1 MKSGS
6 DPDFAQRIAVWL
18 AAAGV
23 GALMLAIVIV
33 IADIVARRS
42 LGFSIRGT
50 IDLTQLAQMAC
61 AFLALPY
68 VFLRELNISVEAF
81 ADRLPQRAHRLVRL
95 IAAFITL
102 ALMLAI
108 TWYSFRQA
116 GIQVSQGDRSVTL
129 GIPILAYWLPTL
141 AGMALSCA
149 AIVVVIWKSGSDP
162 DFLTPL

>member
-1 MKSGS
+1 MNW
-6 DPDFAQRIAVWL
+6 PERVAVWL

-23 GALMLAIVIV
+23 GALMLAIVV
-33 IADIVARRS
+33 VMADVLTRKS

-68 VFLRELNISVEAF
+68 VFLRESNVSVEVF
-81 ADRLPQRAHRLVRL
+81 ADRLPRRAQRLVRL
-95 IAAFITL
+95 IAALITF

-116 GIQVSQGDRSVTL
+116 GIQVGQGDKSVTL

-141 AGMALSCA
+141 TGMALSCA
-149 AIVVVIWKSGSDP
+149 AIAVVIWKSGSEP
-162 DFLTPL
+162 DFLT

>member
-6 DPDFAQRIAVWL
+6 DPDFAERVAAWL

-23 GALMLAIVIV
+23 GALMVAIVV
-33 IADIVARRS
+33 VMADIVARKS

-68 VFLRELNISVEAF
+68 VFLRESNISVEAF
-81 ADRLPQRAHRLVRL
+81 AERLPKRAQRVVRL
-95 IAAFITL
+95 LAALITL

-108 TWYSFRQA
+108 TWYSLRQA
-116 GIQVSQGDRSVTL
+116 GIQVGQGDKSVTL

-141 AGMALSCA
+141 AGLALSCA
-149 AIVVVIWKSGSDP
+149 AVAVTIKRLGSE
-162 DFLTPL
+162 

>member
-1 MKSGS
+1 MTVRPSYS
-6 DPDFAQRIAVWL
+6 DPNWAERVAAWL

-23 GALMLAIVIV
+23 GALMLAIVV
-33 IADIVARRS
+33 VMADVVTRKS
-42 LGFSIRGT
+42 LGISIRGT

-68 VFLRELNISVEAF
+68 VFLRESNISVEAF
-81 ADRLPQRAHRLVRL
+81 TNRLPRGLQRLVRL
-95 IAAFITL
+95 IAAVITL

-108 TWYSFRQA
+108 TWYSFLQA
-116 GIQVSQGDRSVTL
+116 GIQIGQGDKSVTL

-149 AIVVVIWKSGSDP
+149 AIAVVIWKSGSE
-162 DFLTPL
+162 

>member
-6 DPDFAQRIAVWL
+6 DPDFAERIAVWL

-23 GALMLAIVIV
+23 GALMLAIVV
-33 IADIVARRS
+33 VMADILTRKS

-68 VFLRELNISVEAF
+68 VFLRESNISVEAF
-81 ADRLPQRAHRLVRL
+81 TNRLTQRAQRVVRL
-95 IAAFITL
+95 LAALITL

-108 TWYSFRQA
+108 TWYSYRQA
-116 GIQVSQGDRSVTL
+116 AIQIGQGDKSVTL

-149 AIVVVIWKSGSDP
+149 AIAVVIWKSGSEP
-162 DFLTPL
+162 DFRT

>member
-1 MKSGS
+1 MNW
-6 DPDFAQRIAVWL
+6 PERVAVWL

-23 GALMLAIVIV
+23 GALMLAIVV
-33 IADIVARRS
+33 VMADVLTRKS

-68 VFLRELNISVEAF
+68 VFLRESNVSVEVF
-81 ADRLPQRAHRLVRL
+81 ADRLPRRAQRLVRL
-95 IAAFITL
+95 IAALITL

-116 GIQVSQGDRSVTL
+116 GIQVGQGDKSVTL

-141 AGMALSCA
+141 TGMALSCA
-149 AIVVVIWKSGSDP
+149 AIAVVIWKSGSEP
-162 DFLTPL
+162 DFRP

>member
-1 MKSGS
+1 MRHIERV
-6 DPDFAQRIAVWL
+6 ALWL

-23 GALMLAIVIV
+23 GALMLTIVV
-33 IADIVARRS
+33 VMADIVARKS

-68 VFLRELNISVEAF
+68 VFLRESNISVEAF
-81 ADRLPQRAHRLVRL
+81 ADRLPQRAQRVVRLV
-95 IAAFITL
+95 AALITL

-116 GIQVSQGDRSVTL
+116 GIQVGQGDKSVTL

-149 AIVVVIWKSGSDP
+149 AAAVVIKKMGSE
-162 DFLTPL
+162 

>member
-1 MKSGS
+1 MGS
-6 DPDFAQRIAVWL
+6 DPDFANRVAVWL

-23 GALMLAIVIV
+23 GALMLAIVV
-33 IADIVARRS
+33 VMADIVARKS

-68 VFLRELNISVEAF
+68 VFLRESNISVEAF
-81 ADRLPQRAHRLVRL
+81 ANRLPQSAQRVVRLV
-95 IAAFITL
+95 AALITL

-116 GIQVSQGDRSVTL
+116 GIQVGQGDKSVTL

-141 AGMALSCA
+141 AGLALSCA
-149 AIVVVIWKSGSDP
+149 ATAVVIKKMGAE
-162 DFLTPL
+162 

>member
-1 MKSGS
+1 MQSGS
-6 DPDFAQRIAVWL
+6 DPDYAERVAVWL

-23 GALMLAIVIV
+23 GALMLAILIV
-33 IADIVARRS
+33 TADIVTRKS

-68 VFLRELNISVEAF
+68 VFLRESNVSVEAF
-81 ADRLPQRAHRLVRL
+81 TDRLPRRAQRVVRRV
-95 IAAFITL
+95 AATLTL

-108 TWYSFRQA
+108 TWYSLLQA
-116 GIQVSQGDRSVTL
+116 GIQMSLGDKSVTL

-149 AIVVVIWKSGSDP
+149 AAAIVLWKSGSEP
-162 DFLTPL
+162 DFRA

>member
-1 MKSGS
+1 MNW
-6 DPDFAQRIAVWL
+6 PERVAVWL

-23 GALMLAIVIV
+23 GALMLAIVV
-33 IADIVARRS
+33 VMTDVLARKS

-68 VFLRELNISVEAF
+68 VFLRESHVSVEAF
-81 ADRLPQRAHRLVRL
+81 ADRLPRRAQRLVRL
-95 IAAFITL
+95 SAALITL

-116 GIQVSQGDRSVTL
+116 GIQVGQGDKSVTL

-149 AIVVVIWKSGSDP
+149 AIAVVIKKMGSE
-162 DFLTPL
+162 